1 MLGDTPVPALQLL
14 GTGAGYAPM
23 RSTFVVWVER
33 WFNDIGVPAKADL
46 IGFNNMVG
54 QLISP
59 TSDAGLDMWI
69 LGWMDSFFHTRFGEA
84 GSGGLNF
91 VGYSNPE
98 FDVLATQLQEETD
111 LMKAQLLVRD
121 MQSFLAEDLPHITL
135 FSTTI
140 SDVFRSSRVKF
151 PYTNVLDGIQVS
163 SGLQCR
169 VLIQ

>member
-1 MLGDTPVPALQLL
+1 
-14 GTGAGYAPM
+14 
-23 RSTFVVWVER
+23 
-33 WFNDIGVPAKADL
+33 
-46 IGFNNMVG
+46 
-54 QLISP
+54 
-59 TSDAGLDMWI
+59 MWI

-84 GSGGLNF
+84 GSGALNL

-111 LMKAQLLVRD
+111 LVKAQLLVRD

-151 PYTNVLDGIQVS
+151 PSTNILDGIQLS